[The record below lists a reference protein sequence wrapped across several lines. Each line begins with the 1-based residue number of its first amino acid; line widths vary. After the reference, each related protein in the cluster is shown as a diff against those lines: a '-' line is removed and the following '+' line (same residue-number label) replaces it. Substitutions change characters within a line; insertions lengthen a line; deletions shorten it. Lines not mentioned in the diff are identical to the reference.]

1 MSFTPPKK
9 EKLSGIFAVIM
20 YLAAGLLLLF
30 RPDIMNEL
38 TRWAVTA
45 VLVYYAVRRAIAYFK
60 TPAAEAAKGYGLTAA
75 MMALTAA
82 LFTFITSDWMTYR
95 LWGLLILFGGY
106 MKFQTAWDF
115 FRLGHRRWWW
125 IMIGT
130 AVSLLLGILIATGVI
145 PANVTVWFG
154 VALLI
159 EAVLDIAVQVIVS
172 NSEKLNAEPKKPE
185 QKTPDAQPET
195 PDPAPQEPTPAP
207 EDKPADK
214 SDETA

>member
-115 FRLGHRRWWW
+115 FRLGHRR
-125 IMIGT
+125 
-130 AVSLLLGILIATGVI
+130 
-145 PANVTVWFG
+145 
-154 VALLI
+154 
-159 EAVLDIAVQVIVS
+159 
-172 NSEKLNAEPKKPE
+172 
-185 QKTPDAQPET
+185 
-195 PDPAPQEPTPAP
+195 
-207 EDKPADK
+207 
-214 SDETA
+214 

>member
-45 VLVYYAVRRAIAYFK
+45 VLIYYAVRRAIAYFK

-115 FRLGHRRWWW
+115 FRLGERDRLVRRRSADRGGPGYCGAGDRFQQRKAER
-125 IMIGT
+125 GT
-130 AVSLLLGILIATGVI
+130 E
-145 PANVTVWFG
+145 
-154 VALLI
+154 
-159 EAVLDIAVQVIVS
+159 EAGT
-172 NSEKLNAEPKKPE
+172 ENA
-185 QKTPDAQPET
+185 
-195 PDPAPQEPTPAP
+195 
-207 EDKPADK
+207 
-214 SDETA
+214 